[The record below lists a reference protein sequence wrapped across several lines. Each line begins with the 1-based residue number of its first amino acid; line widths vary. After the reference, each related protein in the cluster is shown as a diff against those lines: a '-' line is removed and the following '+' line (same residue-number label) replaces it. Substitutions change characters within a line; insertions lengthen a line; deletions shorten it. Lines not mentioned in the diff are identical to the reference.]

1 MIIKYLPPFISD
13 QSMFANS
20 VVPDAAIIS
29 LSANKITAGTIDASV
44 ITVTNL
50 NASNITGG
58 TLSMSVIAANSI
70 TADKL
75 SASYIVVGGAAS
87 DVNNG
92 VTTIS
97 GGKITAGTVTAT
109 QLSAS
114 YIVVGGAASDVN
126 NGVTT
131 ISGGKITA
139 GTVTATQLSA
149 SYIVVGGAASDVNNG
164 VTTISGGKITAG
176 SITAT
181 QITSSINFGGTMQ
194 CNTLNV
200 GASSIYNYIAGN
212 LIVTGNISVAEIYGT
227 NGYLYFDQSGR
238 LQVSNHFDPTG
249 AGTYNSGG
257 STRYWNSV
265 NAVSFTKQGGF
276 GSFDKGV
283 KLQDGRIVS
292 DLQAILS
299 MKPHPTMISQYG
311 VPRIDPRTI
320 PVPVFKQA
328 ADHDGK
334 VFPRDENDRP
344 YTVEDG
350 KKIAAD
356 DGEDLGA
363 MMSIILGAIKE
374 LNQRME
380 ILEK

>member
-1 MIIKYLPPFISD
+1 
-13 QSMFANS
+13 MFADS
-20 VVPDAAIIS
+20 VVPDVAIIS

-44 ITVTNL
+44 ITVINL

-75 SASYIVVGGAAS
+75 SASYI
-87 DVNNG
+87 
-92 VTTIS
+92 T
-97 GGKITAGTVTAT
+97 
-109 QLSAS
+109 
-114 YIVVGGAASDVN
+114 
-126 NGVTT
+126 
-131 ISGGKITA
+131 
-139 GTVTATQLSA
+139 
-149 SYIVVGGAASDVNNG
+149 VGGAASDVNNG

-212 LIVTGNISVAEIYGT
+212 LIVTGNISVAEIYGA

-249 AGTYNSGG
+249 SGTYNSGG
-257 STRYWNSV
+257 STRYWNSI
-265 NAVSFTKQGGF
+265 NAIYFTKQGGF

-292 DLQAILS
+292 DTEAILS

-328 ADHDGK
+328 ADHDGN

-344 YTVEDG
+344 YTIDDNG
-350 KKIAAD
+350 KKVSAD

-363 MMSIILGAIKE
+363 MISIILGAIKE
-374 LNQRME
+374 LNQRVE
-380 ILEK
+380 VLER